1 MRIREINLLTCDLQ
15 NEEKSDIV
23 LSVGLIEHFMP
34 ENTAR
39 MVRTHFELA
48 KENGIV
54 ILMFPTPT
62 FLYRTTRSLAEM
74 LRLWMFHDE
83 RPLEASEVEKTIA
96 ECGVVLHKEIVWA
109 NFLTQQILVAQK
121 RSRK

>member
-1 MRIREINLLTCDLQ
+1 MPLIDMPL
-15 NEEKSDIV
+15 EKLKTYMGSSPKPADFD
-23 LSVGLIEHFMP
+23 EFWD
-34 ENTAR
+34 
-39 MVRTHFELA
+39 
-48 KENGIV
+48 
-54 ILMFPTPT
+54 
-62 FLYRTTRSLAEM
+62 RSLAEM

-121 RSRK
+121 RSRE